1 MTVYHGGIVKTDQF
15 SNVTFVGMESVSLM
29 FDTRPLFS
37 ELIARACE
45 ELDWNSTDDDIAV
58 VGVLHYG
65 KSGRVFSRQVRIAS
79 EVGWDRYVNIVMK
92 NEIQCLDLVM
102 RKVSKNPTP

>member
-1 MTVYHGGIVKTDQF
+1 MTVCHGGIVETDQF

-37 ELIARACE
+37 ELIARVRE

-58 VGVLHYG
+58 VGV
-65 KSGRVFSRQVRIAS
+65 IAL
-79 EVGWDRYVNIVMK
+79 W
-92 NEIQCLDLVM
+92 
-102 RKVSKNPTP
+102 